1 MCLNNT
7 DNGQSLTILVNTKYS
22 RITVH
27 KSTLIALGLPIF
39 IQLGYNSSK
48 RSLMLFGA
56 SKPAQNTIR
65 VVLKHNSFCYIHS
78 RSFIKG
84 LMSVSKAIKED
95 GTYLL
100 KGEMDKKLSAAYFSL
115 DNAERVIES
124 TDRGN

>member
-7 DNGQSLTILVNTKYS
+7 DNGQNLTILVNTKYS

-27 KSTLIALGLPIF
+27 KSTLIALGLPAF

-48 RSLMLFGA
+48 RRLMLFGA

-78 RSFIKG
+78 RSFMEG
-84 LMSVSKAIKED
+84 LMSVSKTIKED

-115 DNAERVIES
+115 DNAEKVIES

>member
-7 DNGQSLTILVNTKYS
+7 DSSHSLTILVNTKYS

-27 KSTLIALGLPIF
+27 KITLNALGNPAF
-39 IQLGYNSSK
+39 IQLAYNSVK
-48 RSLMLFGA
+48 NRLMLFGVQ
-56 SKPAQNTIR
+56 KPAQNTIR
-65 VVLKHNSFCYIHS
+65 VVLKHNSFCFIHS
-78 RSFIKG
+78 KSFMKG
-84 LMSVSKAIKED
+84 LMIVSKAIKED

-100 KGEMDKKLSAAYFSL
+100 KGEKDKQLSAAYFSL